1 MDCCHPGLM
10 AEAPVLDGLLYF
22 TTGLLMSLGHCL
34 GMCGPLLGAVALA
47 QRPARPGL
55 AAQVPGLLVYH
66 AGRISSYAMIG
77 LVAGILGATARLGG
91 SLDWQAGLSLGAG
104 LLMVLLAAG
113 LAGWMP
119 TQRWVES
126 SGLARRVGGVLQRAL
141 SSTRPG
147 SRVVLGMANGFLPCG
162 PVYAMA
168 LGALAAASPWRGAGA
183 MALYGAGTLP
193 VLLVFGLGAAR
204 LGPAVRRRLQGF
216 GAAFVLLVGLQL
228 MLRAAAAWGWVGH
241 VRIGEVVLW

>member
-1 MDCCHPGLM
+1 M

-22 TTGLLMSLGHCL
+22 STGFLMSLGHCL

-47 QRPARPGL
+47 QQPRRPGM

-66 AGRISSYAMIG
+66 GGRITSYALIG
-77 LVAGILGATARLGG
+77 LAAGLVGSTARLGDN
-91 SLDWQAGLSLGAG
+91 LDWQAGLSLFAG

-113 LAGWMP
+113 LAGWLP

-126 SGLARRVGGVLQRAL
+126 SGLSRQVSRWLQRAL
-141 SSTRPG
+141 QSSRPG
-147 SRVVLGMANGFLPCG
+147 SRLALGVANGFLPCG

-168 LGALAAASPWRGAGA
+168 LGALAAASPWLGAGA

-204 LGPAVRRRLQGF
+204 LGPVVRSRLQGV
-216 GAAFVLLVGLQL
+216 GAVLVLVVGAQL
-228 MLRAAAAWGWVGH
+228 MLRAAAAWGLVGH
-241 VRIGEVVLW
+241 VRVGEVVLW

>member
-10 AEAPVLDGLLYF
+10 AEAPVLDGLLYL
-22 TTGLLMSLGHCL
+22 TTGFLMSLGHCL

-55 AAQVPGLLVYH
+55 AAQLPGLLVYH

-77 LVAGILGATARLGG
+77 LVAGVVGTTASRGD

-113 LAGWMP
+113 LAGWLP

-126 SGLARRVGGVLQRAL
+126 SGLARGVGGVLQKAL
-141 SSTRPG
+141 ASRRPG
-147 SRVVLGMANGFLPCG
+147 SRAALGVANGFLPCG

-168 LGALAAASPWRGAGA
+168 LGALAAASPWCGAGA

-204 LGPAVRRRLQGF
+204 LGHAVRRRLQWL
-216 GAAFVLLVGLQL
+216 GALLVLLVGAQL
-228 MLRAAAAWGWVGH
+228 MLRAAAAWGLVGH